1 MNADRT
7 PFVAFQSEKGAEQT
21 LLGSLCTPSMS
32 RIPSI
37 LPPASAM
44 DTDPAGPKDRLRQ
57 HVSRAMAP
65 MLCAGL
71 EQFLSAMFR
80 QDHVLSAYFRP
91 TQLGGRG
98 AGDDQ
103 PEAVL
108 PFDLALAAARRAWN
122 MPSLLRHE
130 RPLASVAALI
140 YPCAVFHAADPSLRS
155 FARCGG
161 NAPGE
166 ELLLLRQILLEDP
179 LRALRARDPQLA
191 AALGAALGFAH
202 SECEADQIARLV
214 SSVRLATIDIEQR
227 WAQVIQ

>member
-1 MNADRT
+1 MNSDRT
-7 PFVAFQSEKGAEQT
+7 PFPAFRSEKGAELT
-21 LLGSLCTPSMS
+21 LLGPRTTPSMS
-32 RIPSI
+32 RTASI
-37 LPPASAM
+37 MSRANVMETEPASA
-44 DTDPAGPKDRLRQ
+44 KDRLRQ
-57 HVSRAMAP
+57 HVVRAMAP
-65 MLCAGL
+65 MMCAGL
-71 EQFLSAMFR
+71 EQFLCAMFR
-80 QDHVLSAYFRP
+80 QDHVLSAYFRRA
-91 TQLGGRG
+91 QLGARG
-98 AGDDQ
+98 AGADQ
-103 PEAVL
+103 PETVL
-108 PFDLALAAARRAWN
+108 PFDVALAAARRAWN
-122 MPSLLRHE
+122 MPVLLRHE
-130 RPLASVAALI
+130 RHLVSVAALC

-166 ELLLLRQILLEDP
+166 ELLLLRQVLLEDP